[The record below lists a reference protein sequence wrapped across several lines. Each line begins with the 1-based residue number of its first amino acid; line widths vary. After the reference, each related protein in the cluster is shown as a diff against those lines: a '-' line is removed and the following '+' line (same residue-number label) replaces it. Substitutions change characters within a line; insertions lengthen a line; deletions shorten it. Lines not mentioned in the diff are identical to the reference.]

1 MASSSSSIKVAMDT
15 TIYRLYYEMIWNEM
29 TKCERKHKK
38 HEMKEKNYNKND
50 QIKAPFVLN
59 S

>member
-1 MASSSSSIKVAMDT
+1 
-15 TIYRLYYEMIWNEM
+15 M